1 MTKKELLIRVNA
13 RKSEID
19 AQSDKLAE
27 FSSAVNSFVD
37 GIKSMSAV
45 HALVKNLTIWKKLTE
60 LVQDGD
66 RHGG

>member
-19 AQSDKLAE
+19 DQSDKLAE
-27 FSSAVNSFVD
+27 FRAAVNAFVK

-45 HALVKNLTIWKKLTE
+45 HALVKNLTVWKKLTE
-60 LVQDGD
+60 LIQDGEQ
-66 RHGG
+66 HGD